1 MTTAL
6 LDLRFVKTDKGAAEI
21 RERRFG
27 LHPRLRSILVMVDGS
42 LRGAD
47 LASRASALGGGLESV
62 EQLLR
67 DGFIAADAAAA
78 QAAPSPTSTAAAS
91 ALPALP
97 AAPAISG
104 DQIGRAKGVLRR
116 YLKVAAMAGDVRALT
131 RRVDAVHDGASLAA
145 CAGEMTA
152 FFEADDNAEG
162 AANLRREL
170 ADALK

>member
-67 DGFIAADAAAA
+67 DGFIAADAAA

-97 AAPAISG
+97 ATPAISG